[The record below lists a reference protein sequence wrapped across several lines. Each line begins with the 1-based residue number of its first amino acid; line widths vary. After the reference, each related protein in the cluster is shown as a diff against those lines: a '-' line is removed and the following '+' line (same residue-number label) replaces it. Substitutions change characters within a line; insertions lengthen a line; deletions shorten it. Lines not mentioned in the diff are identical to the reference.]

1 MESVDNGKSKQN
13 KKESK
18 IGKFFNKIKPNID
31 SAPYYFLLPIIIIF
45 CVFMVYP
52 VIKSFILSFYEFKGG
67 EYIFVGLQNYAT
79 LFKDP
84 VFLAGL
90 KNTFIYL
97 IIQVPI
103 MIFLALLLAYL
114 LNQSFLKAKGFF
126 RVSVFLPA
134 VTSLVAYSLIFKLLL
149 NSDYGIINYLLKSIG
164 LNPVDWLNGPVSA
177 RASVIIA
184 VTWRW
189 TGYNMVIFLAGLQR
203 IPEEIYEAAD
213 IDGAS
218 RFQKFSKITMPL
230 MKPIMLF
237 CAITSTIGTLQLFD
251 ESYIL
256 TSGGPDNATITVAHY
271 LYDTGF
277 RYVKFGYA
285 AAMSYVLVVIIAV
298 LSFIQF
304 KIGEDED

>member
-1 MESVDNGKSKQN
+1 MEPTADN
-13 KKESK
+13 KKEKGFLS
-18 IGKFFNKIKPNID
+18 KIKPSVE
-31 SAPYYFLLPIIIIF
+31 SAPYYFLLPVLVIF
-45 CVFMVYP
+45 TIFMVYP
-52 VIKSFILSFYEFKGG
+52 VIHSFILSFFEFKGG
-67 EYIFVGLQNYAT
+67 DYNFVGFDNYIT

-84 VFLAGL
+84 IFIASL
-90 KNTFIYL
+90 KNTIVYL
-97 IIQVPI
+97 IFQVPL
-103 MIFLALLLAYL
+103 MILLSLSLAYI
-114 LNQSFLKAKGFF
+114 LNQSFLRFKGAF

-149 NSDYGIINYLLKSIG
+149 NTDNGIINYIITKIG
-164 LNPVDWLNGPVSA
+164 FKPIDWLNGPISAKVSL
-177 RASVIIA
+177 IIA

-203 IPEEIYEAAD
+203 IPEEVYEAAD

-218 RFQKFSKITMPL
+218 RWQKFTKITMPL
-230 MKPIMLF
+230 MRPIMLF
-237 CAITSTIGTLQLFD
+237 TAITSTIGTLQLFD

-256 TSGGPDNATITVAHY
+256 TNGGPDNATITVAHY

-285 AAMSYVLVVIIAV
+285 AAMSYILVIIIAV

-304 KIGEDED
+304 KVGEEEN

>member
-1 MESVDNGKSKQN
+1 MEDINKEVDA

-18 IGKFFNKIKPNID
+18 FKCFFKKLKLTD
-31 SAPYYFLLPIIIIF
+31 KSAAYYFLLPVLIVF
-45 CVFMVYP
+45 CLFMIYP
-52 VIKSFILSFYEFKGG
+52 IIKSFILSFYQFKGG
-67 EYIFVGLQNYAT
+67 EYQFVGLRNYAT
-79 LFKDP
+79 LFKDS

-114 LNQSFLKAKGFF
+114 LNQTFLKCKGAF

-134 VTSLVAYSLIFKLLL
+134 VTSLVAYSLVFKLLL
-149 NSDYGIINYLLKSIG
+149 NTDYGLVNYLFKALGLKTF
-164 LNPVDWLNGPVSA
+164 DWLNGPISAKVSVMMA
-177 RASVIIA
+177 I
-184 VTWRW
+184 TWRW
-189 TGYNMVIFLAGLQR
+189 TGYNMVIMLAGLQR
-203 IPEEIYEAAD
+203 IPNEIYEASE

-218 RFQKFSKITMPL
+218 RFQVFTKITMPL

-256 TSGGPDNATITVAHY
+256 TNGGPDNGTITVAHY

-277 RYVKFGYA
+277 RYLKFGYA
-285 AAMSYVLVVIIAV
+285 AAMSYVLVLIIAI
-298 LSFIQF
+298 LSFVQF
-304 KIGEDED
+304 KIGEGED